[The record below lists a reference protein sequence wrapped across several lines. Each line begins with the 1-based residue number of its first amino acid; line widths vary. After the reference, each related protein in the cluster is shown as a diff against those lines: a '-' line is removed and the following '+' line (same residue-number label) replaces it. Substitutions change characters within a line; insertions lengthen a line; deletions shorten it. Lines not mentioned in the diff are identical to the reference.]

1 MASRPSVL
9 MVFTGGTIS
18 MRVVPGKGA
27 VPARGAREILDAVPR
42 IGELA
47 SVTFEDFDRLPGP
60 HWTPSRMLDLARHLD
75 RRLAE
80 GTFDG
85 AVVTHGTDTIEETAY
100 LLELVLRAEVPVVLT
115 GAMTTSD
122 APEWDGPE
130 NLLDAVRAVLTPP
143 RAAAG
148 VDVVMAG
155 TRHPARSVRKAHTEA
170 FAAFE
175 SEGPEAERERIPTE
189 RVEER
194 VDLIAAAVGTDSR
207 FLRHAVATGAKG
219 IVLEALG
226 RGNVP
231 PAMLDGVR
239 EAAGRGVPVV
249 VASRCGAGATSPQ
262 YGYDGGGVTLAAAGA
277 IFAGDLT
284 PPKARIKLM
293 VLLGSGA
300 DPAAIRAS
308 FTR

>member
-1 MASRPSVL
+1 

-18 MRVVPGKGA
+18 MRVVPGKGV
-27 VPARGAREILDAVPR
+27 VPARGGREILDAVPR

-60 HWTPSRMLDLARHLD
+60 HWTPRRMLELARHLD
-75 RRLAE
+75 RRLSE
-80 GTFDG
+80 GIFDG
-85 AVVTHGTDTIEETAY
+85 AVVTHGTDTLEETAY
-100 LLELVLRAEVPVVLT
+100 LLDLVLRTDVPVVLT
-115 GAMTTSD
+115 GAMTTAD
-122 APEWDGPE
+122 DPAWDGPE
-130 NLLDAVRAVLTPP
+130 NLLDAVRAVLTP
-143 RAAAG
+143 RVAAS
-148 VDVVMAG
+148 VDVVLAG

-170 FAAFE
+170 FSAFI
-175 SEGPEAERERIPTE
+175 SGGPEAPRERIATD
-189 RVEER
+189 RIEER
-194 VDLIAAAVGTDSR
+194 VDLVTAAVGADAR
-207 FLRHAVATGAKG
+207 FLRHAVETGAKG

-231 PAMLDGVR
+231 PAMLEGVR
-239 EAAGRGVPVV
+239 EAVAAGVPVV

-262 YGYDGGGVTLAAAGA
+262 YGYEGGGVTLAAAGA

-300 DPAAIRAS
+300 DASAIRAS
-308 FTR
+308 FAR